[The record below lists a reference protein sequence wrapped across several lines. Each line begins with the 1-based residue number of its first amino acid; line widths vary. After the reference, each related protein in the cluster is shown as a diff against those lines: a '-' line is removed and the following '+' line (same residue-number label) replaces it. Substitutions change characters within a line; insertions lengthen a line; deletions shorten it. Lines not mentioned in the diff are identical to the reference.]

1 MSKSRI
7 KTVLKNN
14 RLIFVPIVLIAIFLI
29 LTFFS
34 RQEYLEVISPQGYHF
49 TQHRD
54 PYLNAN
60 YSDIDIIID
69 IEKVDPE
76 AANITVSF
84 FIRGWFTEN
93 YTDFLVRVQS
103 RFSPGL
109 PYKYLNISNR
119 GGSPP
124 AHFFYQIE
132 DYDSGPYSHG
142 ISGYAERF
150 PYDYYRIR
158 YDLTFWDIDPDLRFP
173 PNFDPSVDVYI
184 PSEWSVKSF
193 IGGAD
198 QGQDF
203 KHRSIYLV
211 LSRAANRISF
221 YSSSFLFTFFEYM
234 IIGSLV
240 FIPSNKRDL
249 SQRMMVLLTSSALV
263 LTFYNTF
270 TTKLLLGTVSYIQVF
285 FVSVIFSNMILLT
298 FSLLGTFYWSKQIDN
313 FRVFDFLGLLLTS
326 IIPLVLFL
334 SHVFFLLPSEYVFL
348 WGYYLDYRF
357 MLWLTLYVPIIWAS
371 FRRKSGFLFV
381 VTGFCILVCEIFDMS
396 IQNSD
401 FFLLSLSLLLLF
413 LGISILIKK
422 HVKSLL
428 SFMKKL
434 SVARA

>member
-7 KTVLKNN
+7 KTTLINN
-14 RLIFVPIVLIAIFLI
+14 RLILVPTVLIVTFLV
-29 LTFFS
+29 LAWYS
-34 RQEYLEVISPQGYHF
+34 KQEYMEVVSPQGFHL
-49 TQHRD
+49 TQHRKTA
-54 PYLNAN
+54 YLNGN
-60 YSDIDIIID
+60 YSDIDVIID
-69 IEKVDPE
+69 IEEVDPE

-93 YTDFLVRVQS
+93 YTDFSVWIRSL
-103 RFSPGL
+103 FAPGL
-109 PYKYLNISNR
+109 PHKYLNISNR
-119 GGSPP
+119 GGSPV

-132 DYDSGPYSHG
+132 DYDRGPYSHG
-142 ISGYAERF
+142 ILGYTERF
-150 PYDYYRIR
+150 PYDYYIIR
-158 YDLTFWDIDPDLRFP
+158 YELTFWDIHPDLRFP

-193 IGGAD
+193 IGGAE
-198 QGQDF
+198 QGQYF
-203 KHRSIYLV
+203 MRRNIYLV

-240 FIPSNKRDL
+240 FIPSNKGNV

-270 TTKLLLGTVSYIQVF
+270 TTKLLLGTISYIQVF

-313 FRVFDFLGLLLTS
+313 FRVFDFLGLFLTS
-326 IIPLVLFL
+326 IIPLVLFF
-334 SHVFFLLPSEYVFL
+334 SHVFFLLPSEYTSL
-348 WGYYLDYRF
+348 WRYYLDYRF
-357 MLWLTLYVPIIWAS
+357 MLWLALYVPVIWAS
-371 FRRKSGFLFV
+371 FIRKDGFLFV
-381 VTGFCILVCEIFDMS
+381 VTGFFILLFD
-396 IQNSD
+396 ISD

-422 HVKSLL
+422 HIKGLL

-434 SVARA
+434 SIPRTQS